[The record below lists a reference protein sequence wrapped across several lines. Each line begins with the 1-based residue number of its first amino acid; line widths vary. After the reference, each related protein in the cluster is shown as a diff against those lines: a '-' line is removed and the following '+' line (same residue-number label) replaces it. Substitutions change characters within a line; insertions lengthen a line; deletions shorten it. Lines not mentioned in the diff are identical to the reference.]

1 MTVDCNDSWEDG
13 PDDSFVT
20 TWSGQASIV
29 GVVTSGV
36 DGLQEV
42 SQVNAARSVC
52 IWVSDTL
59 YTLCSELENKKFQ
72 R

>member
-20 TWSGQASIV
+20 TWNGQASRI
-29 GVVTSGV
+29 GVVTSEV

-42 SQVNAARSVC
+42 SQVNAAGSVC

-59 YTLCSELENKKFQ
+59 NTPSSELD
-72 R
+72 